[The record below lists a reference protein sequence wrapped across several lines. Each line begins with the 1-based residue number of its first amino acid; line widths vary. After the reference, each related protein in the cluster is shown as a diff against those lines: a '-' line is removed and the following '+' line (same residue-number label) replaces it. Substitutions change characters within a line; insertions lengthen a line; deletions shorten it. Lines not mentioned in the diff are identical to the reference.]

1 MPFQGSRQPV
11 CPPAEKN
18 LDLFPLLSNSLI
30 VCLFF
35 KNTHTHWMQM
45 DGVKSS
51 EHGVLCPCS
60 CSSFQNAG
68 LINSRSMAAK
78 LQL

>member
-35 KNTHTHWMQM
+35 FLTHIL
-45 DGVKSS
+45 D
-51 EHGVLCPCS
+51 
-60 CSSFQNAG
+60 
-68 LINSRSMAAK
+68 AK
-78 LQL
+78 EVNGWCEILSPWGSLFLFL